1 MSQATLTPQ
10 QRTHMKKTMVKTIR
24 YQAVELKRDL
34 ARYRENRASDDLLLE
49 ASNDLEN
56 AIQKMSQYIS
66 G

>member
-10 QRTHMKKTMVKTIR
+10 QRTRMKKTMVKTIR